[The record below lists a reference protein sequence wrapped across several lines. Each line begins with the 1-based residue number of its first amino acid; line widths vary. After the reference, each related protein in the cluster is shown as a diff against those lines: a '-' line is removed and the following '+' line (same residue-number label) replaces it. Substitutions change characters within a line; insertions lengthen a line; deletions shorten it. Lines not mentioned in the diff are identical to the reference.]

1 NPGEFEQRIEIYT
14 PPYLYGEREQPQL
27 ADGPETIERGESG
40 TFTSKDAANIKSVR
54 LMRPSAS
61 THVTDV
67 DQRSIAL
74 DFEADG
80 DKLTVTVPKNRNLVQ
95 AGWYMLFVTDADG
108 TPSKAQWVQVPEH
121 RPGAPAPTRK
131 GCPPSR
137 RAPLSLPALRR
148 AVRQPLSR
156 ARPRA

>member
-1 NPGEFEQRIEIYT
+1 
-14 PPYLYGEREQPQL
+14 
-27 ADGPETIERGESG
+27 ERGGSG

-95 AGWYMLFVTDADG
+95 AGWYLLLVTGADR
-108 TPSKAQWVQVPEH
+108 TPSKAQWVQGPQP
-121 RPGAPAPTRK
+121 RPGAPAPTRP

-137 RAPLSLPALRR
+137 RAPLSASARCGGLSVSRSPGRGPGRSPATTGPPSGRPCTRR
-148 AVRQPLSR
+148 PT
-156 ARPRA
+156 PRAA